1 MVMAH
6 LIGFTRIIK
15 DHVTEKTQRVVLT
28 VDSLDYP
35 GVKAWIDFKPEEW
48 SYSTMDTLMH
58 KLTDQLSMH
67 QDLNGSLEVRICG
80 LNQ

>member
-6 LIGFTRIIK
+6 LTGLTRIIA

-35 GVKAWIDFKPEEW
+35 DVHAWIDFKPEDW

-58 KLTDQLSMH
+58 RLTDQLSIH
-67 QDLNGSLEVRICG
+67 QDLNGGLEVRICG